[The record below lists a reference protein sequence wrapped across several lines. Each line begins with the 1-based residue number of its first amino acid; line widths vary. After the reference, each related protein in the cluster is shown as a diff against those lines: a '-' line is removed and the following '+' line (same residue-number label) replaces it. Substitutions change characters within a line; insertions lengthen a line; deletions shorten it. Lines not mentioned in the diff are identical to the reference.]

1 MFVKS
6 EVTPIIKK
14 ALSEQVDPVG
24 NRIVTVLSSQN
35 EFLIYEIATD
45 DISNRLRVL
54 IDGHTDESEKELLR
68 KFDHVKQNYVRAK
81 GMLYRSPNYGSM
93 KNRVAHALST
103 CLNSTDCDLDGNK
116 VFEGLCKEI
125 EQEQKLIVTNS
136 SLYILPV
143 VTSVIILFILAYL
156 ILPQRISN
164 TPDWQIISALL
175 ASALGAGVSMT
186 MSIKKVHFEEYRFSR
201 FYFFIGIE
209 RVIFGFMVAA
219 VAFIAIKS
227 QLITSTLLGHG
238 YWSNLMIFVAAGF
251 AEQFVP
257 SLIKKVDA

>member
-1 MFVKS
+1 M
-6 EVTPIIKK
+6 
-14 ALSEQVDPVG
+14 DPSG
-24 NRIVTVLSSQN
+24 NRIITILSSQN
-35 EFLIYEIATD
+35 EFIIYEIDTA
-45 DISNRLRVL
+45 DINNRLRVL
-54 IDGHTDESEKELLR
+54 IDGYTDNSEKELVK
-68 KFDHVKQNYVRAK
+68 KFDIVKQNYVRAK

-103 CLNSTDCDLDGNK
+103 CLNSSDSNFNGNK
-116 VFEGLCKEI
+116 IFEDLCKEI

-136 SLYILPV
+136 FLYILPV
-143 VTSVIILFILAYL
+143 VVCVLIIFCLSYNILD
-156 ILPQRISN
+156 QRVSN

-175 ASALGAGVSMT
+175 ASALGTGVSMT
-186 MSIKKVHFEEYRFSR
+186 TSIKKVHFEEYKFSR

-238 YWSNLMIFVAAGF
+238 YWSSMMIFVAAGF